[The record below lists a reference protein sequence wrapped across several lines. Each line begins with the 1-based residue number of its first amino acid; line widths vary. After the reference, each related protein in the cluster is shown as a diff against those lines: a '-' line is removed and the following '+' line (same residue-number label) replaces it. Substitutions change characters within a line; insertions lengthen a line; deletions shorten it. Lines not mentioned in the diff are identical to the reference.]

1 MTMKDVSGMKARQ
14 AVEDAERLIR
24 MVAQQAKT
32 SLPKAGSIIAKLC
45 AVYAFGLV
53 LASKCCLSSLL
64 VPISVVTLA
73 IAAGW
78 LDAIGQ
84 ECKHHLYFPYKTLNS
99 VGALLFRWEWTVF
112 WACILFALNLSRA
125 AIIDR
130 VWSLSTMAVAPLALM
145 FLGRALEPYRFHRAR
160 RDVSNAEALVR
171 KLLSAQKVSDS
182 VAMAPLIESEKT
194 SLYNLGSFA
203 KLLHGFVA
211 GHKAAQKLSTE
222 LSQPCGTVHKG
233 LFKRLLSSIY
243 SPFRTAASEMF
254 LWESWDIVLHIVVA
268 LYLGLVYTGSY
279 YFREPMSYWV
289 ACCVLVPFVG
299 PKSKAGRYV
308 RALQENIRFA
318 QGSAL
323 EKKDKMTVTGDQQ
336 SVAKVVNWPMLVYIA
351 SVHLTVL
358 YTLVVLIFFGGI
370 CPHFDQQG
378 AAVRWETIVLAGAL
392 CLCSALGITGGVQ
405 RLWSHKSYKAGFPL
419 KVILMVFNSI
429 ANQGSIFHWA
439 RDHRV
444 HHLYSDT
451 IADPHDANRGFFPP
465 VGQSMSR
472 LPALM
477 LLGLCCGVRC
487 AEGVTAAEVAKLW
500 KQTRGENCSIAV
512 AVALAESG
520 GNCLENSGN
529 PGSVDRGLWMI
540 NSYRHSEVTD
550 ACAYDCNCNAQSAN
564 IISSGGRNWQTWAT
578 YNSSAYKSY
587 LLTAQE
593 ACGSDKPPAF
603 ESPEDGG
610 YCMPNSPSNAC
621 GPCHLAEGNCGYW
634 GSNPPYY
641 CEVKRHTNCSALVA
655 AETTTVGKGGT
666 VREATGGAALE
677 LTPASAIDN
686 LAWLPLVSAMFIGVV
701 GAWKLVTRYRLWRT
715 KRRSH

>member
-1 MTMKDVSGMKARQ
+1 MPNEARGAQHRGRAIIVPVRDGSMTMKDVSGMKARQ

-323 EKKDKMTVTGDQQ
+323 DKKDKMTVTGDQQ

-451 IADPHDANRGFFPP
+451 IADPHDANRGFWFSHVGWLLFKKHPAVLEAGRKINVNDRLADPVVMFQKRADPLWNLSWCFGFPAFMVLLWGDTLWNGFLFAGVLRYVFVLNATWAVNSVVHSWGTKP
-465 VGQSMSR
+465 YNPSHRTTENGWVSLFAIGEGWHNWHHAFSWDYAASELEPLYQFNPTKVFIDVS
-472 LPALM
+472 AA
-477 LLGLCCGVRC
+477 LGLVWDRKRGDKVWAQRK
-487 AEGVTAAEVAKLW
+487 ARWEEANGRKVIESLEGPPLFKNRVVTFGPQEYGGEHQGWTEAHVERKQEV
-500 KQTRGENCSIAV
+500 
-512 AVALAESG
+512 
-520 GNCLENSGN
+520 
-529 PGSVDRGLWMI
+529 P
-540 NSYRHSEVTD
+540 
-550 ACAYDCNCNAQSAN
+550 
-564 IISSGGRNWQTWAT
+564 
-578 YNSSAYKSY
+578 
-587 LLTAQE
+587 
-593 ACGSDKPPAF
+593 
-603 ESPEDGG
+603 
-610 YCMPNSPSNAC
+610 
-621 GPCHLAEGNCGYW
+621 
-634 GSNPPYY
+634 
-641 CEVKRHTNCSALVA
+641 
-655 AETTTVGKGGT
+655 
-666 VREATGGAALE
+666 
-677 LTPASAIDN
+677 
-686 LAWLPLVSAMFIGVV
+686 
-701 GAWKLVTRYRLWRT
+701 
-715 KRRSH
+715 